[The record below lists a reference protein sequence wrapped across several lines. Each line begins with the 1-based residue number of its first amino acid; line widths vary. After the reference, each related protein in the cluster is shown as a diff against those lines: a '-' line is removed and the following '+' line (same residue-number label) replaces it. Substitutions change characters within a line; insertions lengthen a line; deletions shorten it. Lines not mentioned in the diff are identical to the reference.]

1 MKTARILI
9 VDDDDHVREAL
20 IDELSPSY
28 RVEAVSSGGEAFDAL
43 VMHQYDVIISDLKMP
58 DHDGIEVLEFARQH
72 QRDAVRVLLTGY
84 LDERAQRAL
93 MAPDAPYK
101 VGKPWHDEI
110 EVVVRRG
117 LEQRELARRLFA
129 SVEDALSL
137 TTFDTELAT
146 TRTPLE
152 LGQLI
157 VRRALTVEGITACGT
172 IVRADGA
179 EHLFT
184 GCAVAREGAGWF
196 VDLPLDVDG
205 ELRLRARGVTDS
217 ARQLVQYMAH
227 RAQRACGILEA
238 RTSPLPELLGAG
250 SRMNQLMR
258 QATVGALTSAL
269 LHDLASTM
277 QTLSGAL
284 SDVTVFAGTD
294 TPELGEALAEA
305 NSAGNEAVELFVQ
318 MRRFIRDGEVQL
330 RAVPVRRLMDRV
342 TRLVGGY
349 VRQKA
354 TLRIPT
360 IPEVEC
366 NASETLFLQVLVNLL
381 RNAAHASP
389 PGGVVDVK
397 ILVSEAEVVF
407 SITDDGPGVSP
418 EIADTMFEPFSSTTH
433 EGTGLGLAI
442 SAYVM
447 QMCGGR
453 ISYRKDPERGACF
466 SVMLPRPVAT

>member
-1 MKTARILI
+1 MKTARILV

-20 IDELSPSY
+20 VDELSPNY
-28 RVEAVSSGGEAFDAL
+28 RVEAVSSGSEAFDAL
-43 VMHQYDVIISDLKMP
+43 AMHQYDVIISDLKMP
-58 DHDGIEVLEFARQH
+58 DHDGIEVLEFARRH

-93 MAPDAPYK
+93 MTPDAPYK

-137 TTFDTELAT
+137 TTFDAELAT

-152 LGQLI
+152 LGQVI
-157 VRRALTVEGITACGT
+157 VRRALTVEGVTACGT
-172 IVRADGA
+172 VVRDNGK

-184 GCAVAREGAGWF
+184 GGAVPREGLGWF
-196 VDLPLDVDG
+196 VDLPLDIDG
-205 ELRLRARGVTDS
+205 ELRLRARGVTES

-238 RTSPLPELLGAG
+238 RTAPLPDMLGAG
-250 SRMNQLMR
+250 TRMNQLMR

-277 QTLSGAL
+277 QSLSGAL
-284 SDVTVFAGTD
+284 ADVTSFAGSD
-294 TPELGEALAEA
+294 GPELHDALAEA

-318 MRRFIRDGEVQL
+318 MRKFIRDGEVAL
-330 RAVPVRRLMDRV
+330 RPTPVRRLMDRV
-342 TRLVGGY
+342 TRLVGSY

-354 TLRIPT
+354 TLRLPPIPT
-360 IPEVEC
+360 VEV
-366 NASETLFLQVLVNLL
+366 NVSETLFLQVLVNVL

-389 PGGVVDVK
+389 EGGAVDVK
-397 ILVSEAEVVF
+397 ILVSDTEVVF

-418 EIADTMFEPFSSTTH
+418 EIADTMFEPFASTTH

-447 QMCGGR
+447 QMCSGR

-466 SVMLPRPVAT
+466 SVSLPRAPT

>member
-1 MKTARILI
+1 MKTARILV

-20 IDELSPSY
+20 VDELSQTY

-58 DHDGIEVLEFARQH
+58 DHDGIEVLEFARRH

-93 MAPDAPYK
+93 MTPDAPYK

-117 LEQRELARRLFA
+117 LEQRDLARRLFA

-137 TTFDTELAT
+137 STFDAELGT

-157 VRRALTVEGITACGT
+157 VRRALTVEGVTSCGT
-172 IVRADGA
+172 VVRDNGA

-184 GCAVAREGAGWF
+184 GSAVPKDGSGWF
-196 VDLPLDVDG
+196 VDLPLDIDG
-205 ELRLRARGVTDS
+205 ELRLRARGVTES

-238 RTSPLPELLGAG
+238 RTSPLPDLLGAG
-250 SRMNQLMR
+250 TRMNQLMR

-277 QTLSGAL
+277 QSLSGAL
-284 SDVTVFAGTD
+284 ADVTTFAGTGA
-294 TPELGEALAEA
+294 PELADALAEA

-318 MRRFIRDGEVQL
+318 MRKFIRDGEVAL
-330 RAVPVRRLMDRV
+330 RPVPVKRLMDRV
-342 TRLVGGY
+342 TRLAGSY
-349 VRQKA
+349 VRQRA
-354 TLRIPT
+354 TLRIPALPA
-360 IPEVEC
+360 IEV

-389 PGGVVDVK
+389 AGGVVDVK
-397 ILVSEAEVVF
+397 ILVSDTEVVF
-407 SITDDGPGVSP
+407 SITDDGPGVAP
-418 EIADTMFEPFSSTTH
+418 EIADTMFEPFASTTH

-466 SVMLPRPVAT
+466 SVSLPRPVA